1 MVGMK
6 EMNPE
11 QMWDVRGGMLK
22 HFFAA
27 DAHDRR
33 RKRARRLKRAARRLL
48 NMLRGKKTK

>member
-6 EMNPE
+6 EMKPE

-22 HFFAA
+22 QFAA